1 MENHEQLEQM
11 EQKGILNMS
20 KVEIKWN
27 TKKCLI
33 DWKENRKE
41 KKKKKKEITYKTN
54 SKMADVNSSILII
67 TLNVNSLTNQLK
79 ARDY

>member
-1 MENHEQLEQM
+1 MK
-11 EQKGILNMS
+11 QKGILNMS

-41 KKKKKKEITYKTN
+41 KKKRRKNYIIYRTN
-54 SKMADVNSSILII
+54 SKMVDVNCSILII
-67 TLNVNSLTNQLK
+67 TLNVNSLTDQLK

>member
-27 TKKCLI
+27 TKKCFI

>member
-1 MENHEQLEQM
+1 M

-33 DWKENRKE
+33 DWKESRKE
-41 KKKKKKEITYKTN
+41 KKKEEKKRSHIKQI
-54 SKMADVNSSILII
+54 
-67 TLNVNSLTNQLK
+67 
-79 ARDY
+79 ARW